1 MGALIEVAASI
12 AAAATTI
19 SEAAVAGI
27 SEAAVAAEEDLDE
40 EVAAE
45 ALTKART
52 KDLRNM

>member
-1 MGALIEVAASI
+1 MAASI
-12 AAAATTI
+12 AAAATTTFEV
-19 SEAAVAGI
+19 EAVI